1 MLESNIPIL
10 NVSVME
16 QAFPQGPEAC
26 STVVRQDLYQDYQT
40 WRDIRDEYLDILRAS
55 SPGDVEKACEA
66 ARKKTRI
73 DLFHEHWIGLILNDL
88 LGWPEKCV
96 VDASIR

>member
-1 MLESNIPIL
+1 MKKIKYSIHADWLRMLESNTPIL

-55 SPGDVEKACEA
+55 SPGDVKRLVKRL
-66 ARKKTRI
+66 ARKR
-73 DLFHEHWIGLILNDL
+73 ELISFMSTGSD
-88 LGWPEKCV
+88 
-96 VDASIR
+96 

>member
-26 STVVRQDLYQDYQT
+26 STVVRQDLY
-40 WRDIRDEYLDILRAS
+40 
-55 SPGDVEKACEA
+55 
-66 ARKKTRI
+66 
-73 DLFHEHWIGLILNDL
+73 
-88 LGWPEKCV
+88 
-96 VDASIR
+96 